1 MAPTDDEAKKHNQSL
16 PNDGIFNVTAFNLF
30 NYVNNNPIKY
40 NDPTGE
46 VPVKPWAVL
55 GTNTHKEIQRYL
67 KSTYKGSSPFYLPS
81 PNPGKKGCFFVDYQ
95 RVNTDKKREFYE
107 IKPIS
112 YMSNK
117 KGDKQL
123 DKYIARYGEGA
134 VKGMEILDDLNGV
147 EISTNIM
154 SSNPMDF
161 SGKITLYTDKVNHP
175 GMIFYSLDD
184 GKTKEEKQKDI
195 VKKGISL
202 LIGIGLFLLGT
213 GVQPRMPINPVPAP

>member
-1 MAPTDDEAKKHNQSL
+1 MNDETRKHNEKL
-16 PNDGIFNVTAFNLF
+16 PGQGGIFNPTAFNLF
-30 NYVNNNPIKY
+30 NYANNNPVKY

-55 GTNTHKEIQRYL
+55 GTDIHKEIQRYL

-117 KGDKQL
+117 KVINNL
-123 DKYIARYGEGA
+123 INILLA
-134 VKGMEILDDLNGV
+134 ME
-147 EISTNIM
+147 
-154 SSNPMDF
+154 
-161 SGKITLYTDKVNHP
+161 
-175 GMIFYSLDD
+175 
-184 GKTKEEKQKDI
+184 KEQ
-195 VKKGISL
+195 
-202 LIGIGLFLLGT
+202 
-213 GVQPRMPINPVPAP
+213 